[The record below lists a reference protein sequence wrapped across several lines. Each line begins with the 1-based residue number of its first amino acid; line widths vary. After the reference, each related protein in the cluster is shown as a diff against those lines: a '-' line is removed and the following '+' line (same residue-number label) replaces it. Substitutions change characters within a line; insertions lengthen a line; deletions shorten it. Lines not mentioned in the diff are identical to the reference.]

1 MGILIPC
8 NTASYHL
15 KSCVVKSIDWSHHG
29 ARGENGTISA
39 HQHDYPD
46 CNLGCLHCLVIVAV
60 TVIIPTLDDIESNT
74 DTLNEDKSAG
84 KEFRRITKEIK
95 ELDDDFAWLA
105 GVLANALDYDFSN
118 LTIALHNDFHNYL
131 NGAAGLLASIDNG
144 VAQVAANTA

>member
-1 MGILIPC
+1 MGHEEKMERYLLISMI
-8 NTASYHL
+8 TQIVTL
-15 KSCVVKSIDWSHHG
+15 VVLIVF
-29 ARGENGTISA
+29 
-39 HQHDYPD
+39 
-46 CNLGCLHCLVIVAV
+46 VIVAV

>member
-1 MGILIPC
+1 MG
-8 NTASYHL
+8 NTLTHVLRSLSWDNDLVQNNINYIYCE
-15 KSCVVKSIDWSHHG
+15 KQGVSK
-29 ARGENGTISA
+29 ARNVGI
-39 HQHDYPD
+39 
-46 CNLGCLHCLVIVAV
+46 
-60 TVIIPTLDDIESNT
+60 
-74 DTLNEDKSAG
+74 KSAG